1 MKGFNDN
8 LIRKGDTVAVA
19 LSGGEDSVCLL
30 HLLKEKSE
38 KFGFKVVAV
47 NVEHGIRGDNSVSDT
62 LFCVRLCEELSIP
75 LKRYSVDAV
84 AYSSEN
90 GMTIEEGARK
100 LRYDCFFDAVN
111 SGFCNKIA
119 TAHHEEDDVETIFLN
134 VLRGATISG
143 LKGINEVSR
152 KGLIIRP
159 MLGVKKA
166 DIEKYIRD
174 NKKEF
179 VTDETNFDVK
189 YTRNFIRQKVLPII
203 RERFPSVENSIKRL
217 SCSAK
222 KDDDFLYSLAKEK
235 VKFSDGFAYIKTSE
249 KYPLFSRAAILAL
262 KGMGVQKDFDNR
274 HIDALFSLSK
284 NIGGKR
290 ADLLGGLYAVKEGD
304 FVVIKRKTAKT
315 IEKEKPF
322 KIGITKC
329 LRGEVSI
336 EKCALKEAISNA
348 KNGESHYIDSDK
360 LPDGAVIRKRKTGD
374 VFKKFGG
381 GEVSLKKFLTDK
393 KIPADK
399 KDETYLIAK
408 DSVVYVIL
416 GVEISSLLKIDE
428 TTVSPLKITFINF

>member
-1 MKGFNDN
+1 
-8 LIRKGDTVAVA
+8 
-19 LSGGEDSVCLL
+19 
-30 HLLKEKSE
+30 
-38 KFGFKVVAV
+38 
-47 NVEHGIRGDNSVSDT
+47 
-62 LFCVRLCEELSIP
+62 
-75 LKRYSVDAV
+75 
-84 AYSSEN
+84 
-90 GMTIEEGARK
+90 
-100 LRYDCFFDAVN
+100 
-111 SGFCNKIA
+111 
-119 TAHHEEDDVETIFLN
+119 
-134 VLRGATISG
+134 
-143 LKGINEVSR
+143 
-152 KGLIIRP
+152 
-159 MLGVKKA
+159 
-166 DIEKYIRD
+166 
-174 NKKEF
+174 
-179 VTDETNFDVK
+179 
-189 YTRNFIRQKVLPII
+189 
-203 RERFPSVENSIKRL
+203 
-217 SCSAK
+217 
-222 KDDDFLYSLAKEK
+222 
-235 VKFSDGFAYIKTSE
+235 
-249 KYPLFSRAAILAL
+249 
-262 KGMGVQKDFDNR
+262 
-274 HIDALFSLSK
+274 
-284 NIGGKR
+284 
-290 ADLLGGLYAVKEGD
+290 LGGLYAVKEGD